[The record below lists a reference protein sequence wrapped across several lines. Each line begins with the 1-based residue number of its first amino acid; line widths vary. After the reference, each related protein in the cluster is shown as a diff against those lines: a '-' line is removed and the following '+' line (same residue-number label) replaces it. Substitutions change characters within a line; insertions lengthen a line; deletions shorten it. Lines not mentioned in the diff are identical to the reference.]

1 MHHTTPG
8 WRRVA
13 IALLLTGSAAT
24 AHGQASTPGKTGVP
38 VEVVIEGI
46 EDERL
51 RVNVANF
58 LSIRELASKPEATDS
73 RIAWEHR
80 KAEEE
85 IRTAL
90 QPFGYYRPTIQA
102 SLERD
107 GPGWRAT
114 YRVTPGTPVRVRTL
128 DIQLSGAATGDASFH
143 KLLKNLPIHVGEAF
157 EHEHWEKLKSGITG
171 LITEHG
177 YFSAQIV
184 MSEVR
189 VDPAA
194 GSADVHLH
202 VDSGRRYR
210 FGETTFHQT
219 ILKDEVLRRYN
230 RIKPGDPYDAAA
242 LIDLQGALAD
252 ADYYQ
257 SVEIEAGPDR
267 AEGDTIPLDVRL
279 RPRLRERWD
288 FGLGYG
294 TDTGPRGR
302 IGFKERW
309 VNDLGHKFTS
319 DLRVSQIKTTLAAE
333 YLIPGNDPRLEQY
346 SIHSRADYEDS
357 TTVENR
363 LFLIGVGQKL
373 QAGDWQRLTALDW
386 QIERFRYF
394 DTPADIMLLI
404 PSVTFSRSTVDDSL
418 RVYRGERLSLQLRGA
433 LEPIL
438 SDNTFFQV
446 TAGVKEVWPLGKD
459 MRLLARFDAGTTW
472 TSDPEQ
478 LPSSV
483 RYYAGGDTSIRGY
496 EYQSI
501 GPRNDRDKVIG
512 GRHMLVGS
520 IELEHRVVGDW
531 SVAAFVDAG
540 DAFERSPSMK
550 LGAGIGVRWT
560 SPIGPIRLDLAHGFD
575 EPGDSF
581 RIHFTLGPDL

>member
-1 MHHTTPG
+1 MIVVDASVWVAWLTASDAHHAQSRAWLATWLDRSRTLTTPELAIVEVAG
-8 WRRVA
+8 A
-13 IALLLTGSAAT
+13 IA
-24 AHGQASTPGKTGVP
+24 
-38 VEVVIEGI
+38 
-46 EDERL
+46 R
-51 RVNVANF
+51 R
-58 LSIRELASKPEATDS
+58 
-73 RIAWEHR
+73 
-80 KAEEE
+80 
-85 IRTAL
+85 
-90 QPFGYYRPTIQA
+90 
-102 SLERD
+102 
-107 GPGWRAT
+107 
-114 YRVTPGTPVRVRTL
+114 
-128 DIQLSGAATGDASFH
+128 
-143 KLLKNLPIHVGEAF
+143 
-157 EHEHWEKLKSGITG
+157 
-171 LITEHG
+171 
-177 YFSAQIV
+177 
-184 MSEVR
+184 
-189 VDPAA
+189 
-194 GSADVHLH
+194 
-202 VDSGRRYR
+202 SGRPEL
-210 FGETTFHQT
+210 G
-219 ILKDEVLRRYN
+219 RR
-230 RIKPGDPYDAAA
+230 AAA
-242 LIDLQGALAD
+242 AVMACPSLDV
-252 ADYYQ
+252 YRM
-257 SVEIEAGPDR
+257 EAH
-267 AEGDTIPLDVRL
+267 DVRL
-279 RPRLRERWD
+279 A
-288 FGLGYG
+288 
-294 TDTGPRGR
+294 
-302 IGFKERW
+302 
-309 VNDLGHKFTS
+309 
-319 DLRVSQIKTTLAAE
+319 TTLAAE

-575 EPGDSF
+575 EPGDAF